1 MWKVN
6 KIGIEQ
12 VWYSKEEYYKL
23 VDALKKI
30 QDCATTEMVE
40 ISTRAD
46 YDGFLALQG
55 ISAKV
60 KQILKDVEGCENAG

>member
-6 KIGIEQ
+6 KIGKEQ
-12 VWYSKEEYYKL
+12 IWYSADEYNKL

-46 YDGFLALQG
+46 YDGLIALKG

-60 KQILKDVEGCENAG
+60 TQVLKEIGEV

>member
-6 KIGIEQ
+6 KIGIDQ
-12 VWYSKEEYYKL
+12 IWYSADEYNKL

-40 ISTRAD
+40 ISTRTD
-46 YDGFLALQG
+46 YNGLIALKG

-60 KQILKDVEGCENAG
+60 TQVLKEVEGEIDE